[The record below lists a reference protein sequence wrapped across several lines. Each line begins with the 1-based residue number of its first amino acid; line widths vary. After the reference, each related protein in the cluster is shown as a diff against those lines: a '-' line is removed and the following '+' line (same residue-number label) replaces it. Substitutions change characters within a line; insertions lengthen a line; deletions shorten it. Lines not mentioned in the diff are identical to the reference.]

1 MERLRELGLF
11 GLEKRRLWRDLI
23 VAFQCLKGSY
33 KLEEEWLLT
42 RVGSDRIREEW
53 FKTET
58 GDV

>member
-11 GLEKRRLWRDLI
+11 SLEKRRLWRDLI

-33 KLEEEWLLT
+33 KLEEKWLLQ

-53 FKTET
+53 F
-58 GDV
+58 